1 MADAPPPVMAVH
13 CPRCDSPGVCTTRGT
28 LDRFDPSDGLPE
40 RWSLLSCPHGHPL
53 LVVQSKYYPD
63 MAFDDDTPYRVYP
76 AQDRQLSDL
85 IPEELRS
92 AHEEARRC
100 FNSKAFTAA
109 VVMSG
114 RVLEGACKLQGV
126 SERTLQK
133 SLDKLHQLGVI
144 DGRLAAWAQALRQVR
159 NAAAHYSVERIDR
172 QDAEDAIAYNEALL
186 DYLYVLKDRFEA
198 MKARRATSEE

>member
-1 MADAPPPVMAVH
+1 MAVQ
-13 CPRCDSPGVCTTRGT
+13 CPRCDAPGVCKTRGT
-28 LDRFDPSDGLPE
+28 FERYDPDDGPPE
-40 RWSLLSCPHGHPL
+40 RWSLLSCPQGHPM
-53 LVVQSKYYPD
+53 LVVQNQYYPD
-63 MAFDDDTPYRVYP
+63 MPFDEDTPYRVYP

-85 IPEELRS
+85 VPEELRL

-100 FNSKAFTAA
+100 LNAKAFTAA

-126 SERTLQK
+126 TERSLQK
-133 SLDKLHQLGVI
+133 SLDKLHELGVI
-144 DGRLAAWAQALRQVR
+144 DGRLAAWAQALRRVR

-198 MKARRATSEE
+198 MNARRGISDG

>member
-1 MADAPPPVMAVH
+1 MAVQ
-13 CPRCDSPGVCTTRGT
+13 CPRCDAPGVCKTRGT
-28 LDRFDPSDGLPE
+28 FERYDPDDGPPE
-40 RWSLLSCPHGHPL
+40 RWSLLSCPQGHPL
-53 LVVQSKYYPD
+53 LVVQNQYYPD
-63 MAFDDDTPYRVYP
+63 MPFDEDTPYRVYP

-85 IPEELRS
+85 VPEELRL

-100 FNSKAFTAA
+100 LNAKAFTAA

-126 SERTLQK
+126 SERSLQK
-133 SLDKLHQLGVI
+133 CLDKLHELGVI
-144 DGRLAAWAQALRQVR
+144 DGRLAAWAQALRRVR

-198 MKARRATSEE
+198 MNARRGISDG